1 MATKEISRLHRE
13 AIDAAVQGELV
24 LYVLPKMNECT
35 EEFRQVAREVQG
47 NPCVERVHLTNGN
60 QRIVFTSGGCI
71 YFTATSRHGG
81 RGFSPDLLIL
91 CAPIG
96 HAMIPAKRVLHG

>member
-1 MATKEISRLHRE
+1 MTTAELPRLHR
-13 AIDAAVQGELV
+13 AAVDAAVQGERV
-24 LYVLPKMNECT
+24 LYVLPSARECT
-35 EEFRQVAREVQG
+35 EEFRALARELDG
-47 NPCVERVHLTNGN
+47 SPCVERVHLANGN
-60 QRIVFTSGGCI
+60 QRIVFTSGGVV

-96 HAMIPAKRVLHG
+96 HAMIPAGRVLYG